1 MSTVL
6 WTCSRARRMPVTA
19 ASTGLQVG
27 KRSGTWNPLVKT
39 TPALT
44 ADRNSSAFLCTL
56 PNDARATMLL
66 AKLWNTAVD
75 GPAARILATSVA
87 IYINK

>member
-1 MSTVL
+1 
-6 WTCSRARRMPVTA
+6 MPVTA

-27 KRSGTWNPLVKT
+27 DREPARQDDASTDCRQELVGLPLHV
-39 TPALT
+39 
-44 ADRNSSAFLCTL
+44 
-56 PNDARATMLL
+56 PNDARTTMLL